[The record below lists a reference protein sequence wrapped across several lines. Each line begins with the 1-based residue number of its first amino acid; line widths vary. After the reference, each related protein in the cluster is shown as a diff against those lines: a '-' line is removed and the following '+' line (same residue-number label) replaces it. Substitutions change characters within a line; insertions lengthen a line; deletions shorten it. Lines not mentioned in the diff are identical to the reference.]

1 MTLIVGHHGDRDRDP
16 DPRAWRVIASEAGAM
31 GKGKRIKARRA
42 REGDKAAVRRRSP
55 ARVLEL
61 QAAYTRTATGWKAE
75 VIINEENAE
84 PAALVLT
91 STLEQC
97 QREVMHRVG
106 ELADRTGRPCQTVH
120 LLNGDPAAFVEAY
133 QAEVGFGG
141 WSPL

>member
-1 MTLIVGHHGDRDRDP
+1 
-16 DPRAWRVIASEAGAM
+16 M

-42 REGDKAAVRRRSP
+42 REGDKTADRGRSP
-55 ARVLEL
+55 ARVLEI

-75 VIINEENAE
+75 VILDEEITE
-84 PAALVLT
+84 PAALVLG

-106 ELADRTGRPCQTVH
+106 ELADRTGRLCQTVH

-133 QAEVGFGG
+133 HAEVGFGG